1 MIVRAS
7 ILKTFSSG
15 YRVFPKNSI
24 PFPKNRNP
32 QKRQNRHFI
41 FGRQKCP
48 FYGHSQKQN
57 PKNKLP
63 KMAFRKISISK
74 GKPVYPP
81 EAKLSILSPFFP
93 KTELRRKPC
102 SVTDYFQAIFTPC
115 MLAIP
120 LFFKAFSPL
129 ILHLKTTS
137 E

>member
-1 MIVRAS
+1 MIVCAS

-57 PKNKLP
+57 PKSKLP

-93 KTELRRKPC
+93 RNGIKKKT
-102 SVTDYFQAIFTPC
+102 
-115 MLAIP
+115 MLCHR
-120 LFFKAFSPL
+120 LFSSYIHTLYACYPFIFKAFSPL
-129 ILHLKTTS
+129 ILH
-137 E
+137 